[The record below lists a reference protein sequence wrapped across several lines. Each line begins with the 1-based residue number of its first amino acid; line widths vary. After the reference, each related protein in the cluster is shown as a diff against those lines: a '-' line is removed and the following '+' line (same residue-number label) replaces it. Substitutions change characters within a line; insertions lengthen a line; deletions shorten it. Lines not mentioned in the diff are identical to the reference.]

1 VLAGAES
8 AERGSGVKKLL
19 TFLMAGGKGER
30 LAPLTKDRA
39 KPAVPFGGIYR
50 IVDFTLSNCINSGI
64 RRIYVLVQYKS
75 FSLARHIRMGWN
87 VLNAEVG
94 EFIDVLPAQQR
105 VDEHWYQGT
114 ADAVYQNLYSIHSD
128 DPSDVLILA
137 GDHVYKMNYK
147 LMLDFHRESKAHL
160 TIGVVPVP
168 VEEAKDVGVI
178 RVDQNNSV
186 IGFEEKPK
194 GEPRT
199 IPGDPKHVYG
209 SMGIYIFDRF
219 ILEEELNEDAQKDTK
234 HDFGKNIIPQM
245 IEKGD
250 RKIMAYQFVDMN
262 KKEALY
268 WRDVG
273 TLDAYYEAN
282 MDLIQVTPHFNIYDR
297 EWPIRTYQL
306 QYPPAKFV
314 FNQKV
319 DNRRGLAVDSLVAD
333 GCIISGGSVKRSILS
348 PNVRVHS
355 FSEVEDSLLLEGVEV
370 GRHAKVKNA
379 IIDKQVKILPGAVI
393 GYDKELDR
401 KRFHVTPKGIVVV
414 EKGAVVEA
422 V

>member
-1 VLAGAES
+1 M
-8 AERGSGVKKLL
+8 KKCL

-30 LAPLTKDRA
+30 LFPLTKDRA

-75 FSLARHIRMGWN
+75 MSLARHIRMGWN
-87 VLNAEVG
+87 ILNAEVE

-105 VDEHWYQGT
+105 IDEHWYQGT
-114 ADAVYQNLYSIHSD
+114 ADAIYQNLYSIQSENPD
-128 DPSDVLILA
+128 QILILA
-137 GDHVYKMNYK
+137 GDHIYKMNYK
-147 LMLDFHRESKAHL
+147 LMLDFHRESKADV

-168 VEEAKDVGVI
+168 VEEAGDVGVI
-178 RVDQNNSV
+178 RVDAQNSV

-194 GEPRT
+194 EPRT
-199 IPGDPKHVYG
+199 IPGDPLRVYG
-209 SMGIYIFDRF
+209 SMGIYIFERRV
-219 ILEEELNEDAQKDTK
+219 LEEELSEDAKK
-234 HDFGKNIIPQM
+234 LSSHDFGKNIIPQM
-245 IEKGD
+245 IQKAN
-250 RKIMAYQFVDMN
+250 RRIMAYQFVDMN
-262 KKEALY
+262 KKEGLY

-273 TLDAYYEAN
+273 TLDAYYESN
-282 MDLIQVTPHFNIYDR
+282 IDLVQVTPHFNIYDR

-319 DNRRGLAVDSLVAD
+319 DGRRGIAVDSLVSD

-355 FSEVEDSLLLEGVEV
+355 FSDVEDSLIFEGVEV
-370 GRHAKVKNA
+370 GRYAKVKNA
-379 IIDKQVKILPGAVI
+379 IIDKHAKIMPNATV

-401 KRFHVTPKGIVVV
+401 KRFTVTPKGVVVV
-414 EKGAVVEA
+414 EKGTVVQAV
-422 V
+422 